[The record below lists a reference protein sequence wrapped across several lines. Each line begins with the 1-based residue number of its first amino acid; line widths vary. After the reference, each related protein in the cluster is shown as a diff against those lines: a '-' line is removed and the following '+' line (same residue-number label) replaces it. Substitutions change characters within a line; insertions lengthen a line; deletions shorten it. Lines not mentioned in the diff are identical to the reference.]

1 MATGNDNCCD
11 CNCSCAC
18 TSNFLMKCWLVII
31 MTGPIL
37 VMFVLIFVMAIVSNI
52 FFVLY
57 YAIAGWMCESSC
69 CCGCC
74 YCENCFSDSMK
85 GPWKPLRFFWGRI
98 YAIFHEPLVQDE
110 DVRIYSN
117 QRNI

>member
-69 CCGCC
+69 CCCC
-74 YCENCFSDSMK
+74 CSCNNCFSDSLK
-85 GPWKPLRFFWGRI
+85 LPWKPFTIFWGKI
-98 YAIFHEPLVQDE
+98 YNIFSNPIVVEN
-110 DVRIYSN
+110 DVRIFSN

>member
-1 MATGNDNCCD
+1 MSCCDENCCT
-11 CNCSCAC
+11 CAC
-18 TSNFLMKCWLVII
+18 CSNCCMKFWLVII
-31 MTGPIL
+31 MSIPTIIMVTL
-37 VMFVLIFVMAIVSNI
+37 FFVMALISNI
-52 FFVLY
+52 IFGLY

-98 YAIFHEPLVQDE
+98 YAIFHEPLVKDE